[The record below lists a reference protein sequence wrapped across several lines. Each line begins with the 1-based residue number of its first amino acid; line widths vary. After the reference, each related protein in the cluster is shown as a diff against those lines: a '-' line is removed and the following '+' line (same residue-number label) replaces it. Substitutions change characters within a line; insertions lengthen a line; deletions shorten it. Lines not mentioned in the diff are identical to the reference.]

1 MTTVRT
7 LLEHEAVL
15 IDFERNAFM
24 LDGSK
29 ESNIRLDLRMS
40 PTKYYRLL
48 NSLIDDPAAY
58 AYDPLTVTRLR
69 RQRDE
74 RRRTRIE
81 GPRVDRGRR

>member
-1 MTTVRT
+1 MTSVRS
-7 LLEHEAVL
+7 LLPHEAAL
-15 IDFERNAFM
+15 LDFERNAFM
-24 LDGSK
+24 LEGSK

-48 NSLIDDPAAY
+48 NSLVDDAAAY

-81 GPRVDRGRR
+81 GPRADRGR